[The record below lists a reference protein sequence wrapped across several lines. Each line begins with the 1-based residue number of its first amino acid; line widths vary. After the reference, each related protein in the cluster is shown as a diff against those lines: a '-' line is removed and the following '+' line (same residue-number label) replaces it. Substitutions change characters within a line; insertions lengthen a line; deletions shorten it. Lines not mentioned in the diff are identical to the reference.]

1 MTRPFL
7 TRFFLIVLLLAAAIS
22 AIYGFNY
29 WRTQS
34 FIAQHQGGLIVLGDS
49 HAATNIN
56 PSLIGASNYGH
67 TAEPLLATAQKLEWI
82 TTNLQPD
89 TVLLVLSP
97 NNFAGYNDHKFSDE
111 QWASEMAKRY
121 FSLFPW
127 QFWAHYTSAPTAFG
141 HHFRKQLLPNPSGKP
156 AHLGKYA
163 PKSPKKGLGDLNLVV
178 QRHYNPAYELVSNAS
193 LKALKEIVSTCRA
206 NSITILAVEA
216 PLLPEYK
223 AKVPGAVQQ
232 AFNEALSTVSLLEVH
247 CVLTPDQF
255 FNRDHLNKNGA
266 SVYSIALKNSLS
278 Q

>member
-1 MTRPFL
+1 MRPFL
-7 TRFFLIVLLLAAAIS
+7 SRFFLIVLLLAAGIATIF
-22 AIYGFNY
+22 GFNY

-56 PSLIGASNYGH
+56 PSLVGATNFGH

-82 TTNLQPD
+82 TTHLQPD
-89 TVLLVLSP
+89 TILLVLSP

-121 FSLFPW
+121 FALFPW
-127 QFWAHYTSAPTAFG
+127 QFWAHYTSAPKALG
-141 HHFRKQLLPNPSGKP
+141 DHFRKQLHPNPSGKP

-163 PKSPKKGLGDLNLVV
+163 PKPVKEEKGDLKLVIS
-178 QRHYNPAYELVSNAS
+178 RHFNPAYESVSNAS
-193 LKALKEIVSTCRA
+193 LKALEEIVSTCRA
-206 NSITILAVEA
+206 NNIAILAVEA

-223 AKVPGAVQQ
+223 AMVPGVVQQ
-232 AFNEALSTVSLLEVH
+232 AFNQALSTVKIIEVH
-247 CVLTPDQF
+247 CVITPDQF
-255 FNRDHLNKNGA
+255 FNCDHLNKNGA